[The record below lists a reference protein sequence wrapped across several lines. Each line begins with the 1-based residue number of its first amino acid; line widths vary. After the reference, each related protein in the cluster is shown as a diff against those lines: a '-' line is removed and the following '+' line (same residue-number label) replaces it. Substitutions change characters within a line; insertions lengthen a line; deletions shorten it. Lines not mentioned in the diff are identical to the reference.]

1 MKKIKLAIT
10 IALLMPIFSWAQN
23 AVLQGRIL
31 DAVNKNP
38 MIGAIIYLPEANLRT
53 QTNDKGEF
61 KFTRLKNDRY
71 QLHISYIG
79 FKPLKRS
86 VVVNGET
93 MADFGLEK
101 SLLLADEVI
110 VSATRASANS
120 ATTFKNISKE
130 EIVKNNFGQD
140 LPYLLNQTP
149 SMVIS
154 SDAGAGVGYTSM
166 RIRGSDGT
174 RINVTINGIPYN
186 DPESHGAFFV
196 NLPDF
201 ASSVD
206 NMQLQRGVGTSTN
219 GAGAFGASLNI
230 QTAVLNDSAYA
241 EVNNSAGSFGTFKN
255 TVKVGTG
262 LINGKWTFDGRL
274 SRITSDG
281 FIDRGSSD
289 LKSYYLSGA
298 YYGKKSI
305 LRAVTFSGQEKTY
318 QAWNGIPEA
327 KLKGTQAELLD
338 HYFRNKG
345 DLYNTVEDSVNL
357 FNSDPRK
364 FNMFSYKNQTDNYIQ
379 NNHQLLYS
387 KEINEQLNFNG
398 ALHYTKGA
406 GYYEEYKYGE
416 KFEDY
421 GLDSLFIGTDTVA
434 NSDLVRRRWL
444 DNHFY
449 GLTYSLNYRPSN
461 QLDFVLGGGY
471 NEYRGEHFG
480 EVIWSRYASQSEN
493 DYRYYENDAT
503 KKDFN
508 VFGKIT
514 ANLDKVSLF
523 ADLQYRRID
532 YTFLGFDRNRN
543 NVEQNAVLN
552 FFNPKVGLTYQLN
565 DNHNAYASFAVAN
578 KEPNRNDFTESTP
591 DSRPKAERLNNIEIG
606 YRYLRSNV
614 TAGLNLFGMFYK
626 DQLILTGQINDVGSS
641 IRSNVDQSYRIG
653 VEFDSKWAV
662 SPKFTWAI
670 NASLSDHKIK
680 EFREFFNEYDAAFE
694 PIGQQE
700 NVYRNTSIAFAP
712 KFIAGNEFTYKFFK
726 GFEAALISKYVSKQY
741 LDNTSNENRKLDAF
755 FTNDVRLTYQLK
767 ALGLRNLG
775 LGLQVNNILNEKYE
789 NNGYTWGYIYDGN
802 RVTENFYFPQAGTNF
817 MFSLNVR
824 F

>member
-1 MKKIKLAIT
+1 ML
-10 IALLMPIFSWAQN
+10 IAVLLPLFTWAQN
-23 AVLQGRIL
+23 VLQGKIF
-31 DAVNKNP
+31 DASSKIP
-38 MIGAIIYLPEANLRT
+38 MAGATVYLPEANLKT
-53 QTNDKGEF
+53 QTNGNGEF
-61 KFTRLKNDRY
+61 RFVNIKNDRY
-71 QLHISYIG
+71 QLQISYIG
-79 FKPLKRS
+79 FKPLERIIT
-86 VVVNGET
+86 VNGET
-93 MADFGLEK
+93 RVDFSLEK

-130 EIVKNNFGQD
+130 EIDKNNFGQD

-149 SMVIS
+149 SVVTS

-186 DPESHGAFFV
+186 DAESQGSFFV

-206 NMQLQRGVGTSTN
+206 NIQLQRGVGTSTN

-241 EVNNSAGSFGTFKN
+241 EVNNSAGSFGTLKN

-338 HYFRNKG
+338 HYYRNQG
-345 DLYNTVEDSVNL
+345 DLYNTVEDSLNL

-387 KEINEQLNFNG
+387 KEISDQLNFNA

-416 KFEDY
+416 KFEKY
-421 GLDSLFIGTDTVA
+421 GLDTLFIGTDTVA
-434 NSDLVRRRWL
+434 NTDLVRRRWL

-471 NEYRGEHFG
+471 NEYKGEHFG
-480 EVIWSRYASQSEN
+480 EVLWARYASQSEN

-508 VFGKIT
+508 VFGKVT
-514 ANLDKVSLF
+514 ANLNKINLF

-532 YTFLGFDRNRN
+532 YTFLGFDRNQN

-552 FFNPKVGLTYQLN
+552 FFNPKIGLTYQLN
-565 DNHNAYASFAVAN
+565 ENHNAYASFAVAN

-626 DQLILTGQINDVGSS
+626 NQLILTGQINDVGSY
-641 IRSNVDQSYRIG
+641 IRSNVDNSYRIG
-653 VEFDSKWAV
+653 VEFDSKWVV
-662 SPKFTWAI
+662 SPRFTWAI

-680 EFREFFNEYDAAFE
+680 EFREFFDEYDSDFE
-694 PIGQQE
+694 WIGQQE
-700 NVYRNTSIAFAP
+700 NIYKNTDIAFAP
-712 KFIAGNEFTYKFFK
+712 KFIGGNEFAYKPFR
-726 GFEAALISKYVSKQY
+726 GFEAALLSKFVSKQY
-741 LDNTSNENRKLDAF
+741 LDNTSNEARKLDTF
-755 FTNDVRLTYQLK
+755 FVHDVRLTYQLK
-767 ALGLRNLG
+767 ALGLRNIG
-775 LGLQVNNILNEKYE
+775 LGLQINNILNEKYE
-789 NNGYTWGYIYDGN
+789 SNGYSYGYIYDGSL
-802 RVTENFYFPQAGTNF
+802 VTENFYFPQAGTNF

>member
-1 MKKIKLAIT
+1 MVIAVLAPV
-10 IALLMPIFSWAQN
+10 LSWAQN
-23 AVLQGRIL
+23 AVLQGKIL
-31 DAVNKNP
+31 DANSNSP
-38 MIGAIIYLPEANLRT
+38 MAGATVYLSESNLRT
-53 QTNDKGEF
+53 QTNAEGEF
-61 KFTRLKNDRY
+61 KFNKLKNDRY
-71 QLHISYIG
+71 RLNISYIG
-79 FKPLKRS
+79 FKPIERIVTVSGL
-86 VVVNGET
+86 T
-93 MADFGLEK
+93 TADFKLEK
-101 SLLLADEVI
+101 FLLLADEVI

-130 EIVKNNFGQD
+130 EIEKNNFGQD

-149 SMVIS
+149 SVVTS

-186 DPESHGAFFV
+186 DPESHGSFFV

-241 EVNNSAGSFGTFKN
+241 ELNNSAGSFGTLKN

-274 SRITSDG
+274 SRVTSDG

-338 HYFRNKG
+338 HYYRNKG
-345 DLYNTVEDSVNL
+345 DLYNTVEDSLNL
-357 FNSDPRK
+357 FNSNPRK
-364 FNMFSYKNQTDNYIQ
+364 FNMFRYKNQTDNYIQ

-387 KEINEQLNFNG
+387 KEISDQLNFNG

-416 KFEDY
+416 KFEKY
-421 GLDSLFIGTDTVA
+421 GLDTLFIGADTVA
-434 NSDLVRRRWL
+434 NTDLVRRRWL

-449 GLTYSLNYRPSN
+449 GLTYSLNYRPYN

-471 NEYRGEHFG
+471 NEYKNEHFG
-480 EVIWSRYASQSEN
+480 EVTWARYASQTEN
-493 DYRYYENDAT
+493 DYRYYENNAT

-508 VFGKIT
+508 IFGKVT
-514 ANLDKVSLF
+514 ANLDKLNLF

-532 YTFLGFDRNRN
+532 YNFLGYDRNLN
-543 NVEQNAVLN
+543 NVQQNAVLN
-552 FFNPKVGLTYQLN
+552 FFNPKIGLTYDINQN
-565 DNHNAYASFAVAN
+565 QNIYASFAVAN

-653 VEFDSKWAV
+653 VEFDSKWVV
-662 SPKFTWAI
+662 SSKFTWAI

-680 EFREFFNEYDAAFE
+680 EFKEFFDEYDADFN

-700 NVYRNTSIAFAP
+700 NSYRNTNIAFAP
-712 KFIAGNEFTYKFFK
+712 NFIAGNEFAYKPFK

-767 ALGLRNLG
+767 ALGLRNIG

-817 MFSLNVR
+817 MFSLNVK